1 LVSGSGVFGV
11 SSGAQ
16 PLKATT
22 LGGWAV
28 SPTGTGSVQVTPPE
42 GHQLPLALTGVS
54 VPGELTIDPP
64 THEDSVDVKLV
75 VPKAA
80 EVTGVL
86 TLKGEEVAR
95 ERAIFEA
102 GERTLAIRLDP
113 DKLAGGRADYRI
125 TLNAFDGVDRVSSQA
140 SVVLVRPQSGLLMK
154 AVIAA
159 AIALA
164 GFVFFRRRQI
174 VRRRRLRRAD

>member
-1 LVSGSGVFGV
+1 VFGI

-16 PLKATT
+16 PLKAAT

-28 SPTGTGSVQVTPPE
+28 SPAGTAAVQVTPPE
-42 GHQLPLALTGVS
+42 GYQLPLVLTGVS
-54 VPGELTIDPP
+54 LPGEVVIDPP

-75 VPKAA
+75 VPKAT
-80 EVTGVL
+80 EITGVL
-86 TLKGEEVAR
+86 TLKGVEVAR